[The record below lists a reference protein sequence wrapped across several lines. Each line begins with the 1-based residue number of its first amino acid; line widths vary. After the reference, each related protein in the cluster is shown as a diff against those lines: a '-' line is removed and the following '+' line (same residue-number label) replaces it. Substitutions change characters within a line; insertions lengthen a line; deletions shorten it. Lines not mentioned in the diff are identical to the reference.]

1 MKYINVAIDGPA
13 GAGKSTIAKMLAK
26 KLGYVYV
33 DTGAMYRAITY
44 KALKLNIDLADESC
58 YDFLETTEIV
68 LTNEGY
74 VYIDGED
81 VTKRIREF
89 DVTNN
94 VSLVSSLRVVREN
107 LVKLQREMAKKA
119 NVIMDGRD
127 IGTNVLKDADVKIF
141 LTASPEERAKRRYL
155 ELLETKSKDE
165 IDLDQIKEDIIR
177 RDYQDSNRAI
187 NPLRKAE
194 DAILVDTSN
203 YTIDEVINM
212 LSEIILGRV
221 KQK

>member
-68 LTNEGY
+68 LTNEGH